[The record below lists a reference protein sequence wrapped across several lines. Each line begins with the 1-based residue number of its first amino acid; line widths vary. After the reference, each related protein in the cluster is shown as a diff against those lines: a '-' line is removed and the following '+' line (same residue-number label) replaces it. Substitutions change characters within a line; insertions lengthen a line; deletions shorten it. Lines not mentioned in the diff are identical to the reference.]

1 MIGYN
6 NRLPQTNS
14 ENIQKQKHH
23 HITERPFDSLI
34 YSLLTTHWW
43 HLGPTPSPR
52 WWLRSTSFATLG
64 WAQQRGGGGATGILL
79 CNILVLHCY
88 KLQAKHHVSQ
98 CQFLHVLA
106 TGWWAQGSRTCST
119 PTPTPWGSARP
130 LRWEKVRKIAQ
141 NNHTFVNFSPTRN
154 FKCYFCPNHLFIS
167 RIVIF
172 CVC

>member
-1 MIGYN
+1 MICHN

-23 HITERPFDSLI
+23 HVTERPFDCLI
-34 YSLLTTHWW
+34 YSVLTTHSW

-79 CNILVLHCY
+79 CNMLVLYCY
-88 KLQAKHHVSQ
+88 KLQGS
-98 CQFLHVLA
+98 CISMSVL
-106 TGWWAQGSRTCST
+106 TCACYRLM
-119 PTPTPWGSARP
+119 SARLQDLLDPYTDP
-130 LRWEKVRKIAQ
+130 LGECPAIEVGESEKIAQ
-141 NNHTFVNFSPTRN
+141 NNHTFVNFSPTSN

-172 CVC
+172 CEC